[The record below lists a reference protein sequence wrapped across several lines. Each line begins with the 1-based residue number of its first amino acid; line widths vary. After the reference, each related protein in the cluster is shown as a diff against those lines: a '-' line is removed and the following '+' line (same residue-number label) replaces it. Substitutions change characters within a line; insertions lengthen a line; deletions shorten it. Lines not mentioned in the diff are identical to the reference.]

1 MPKGGRGKL
10 IRNFDKVLLKSRITI
25 LLFFLGGSREGGR
38 RKAAKFLPKNPGEG
52 ARTKGGGGRGGR
64 TKGDIYSI
72 LPQSKNA
79 LNKV

>member
-25 LLFFLGGSREGGR
+25 LLFFW
-38 RKAAKFLPKNPGEG
+38 EG
-52 ARTKGGGGRGGR
+52 AGRGAGGKQPNFYQKIRGRGQGQRGGGGGGR